1 MQNKLQTDAETVD
14 SIFTSFVRTVLAEI
28 QSLKLNSFRFLK
40 HIFAPSFQYLFPLYT
55 YSRKDPSPLAH
66 HALYLK
72 RRFQQSGIPNGDDIN
87 LNDIRD
93 NDIKTLVKLLI
104 QADLPR
110 RGHFIITIPQVCYIF
125 DGMSLPGNPFSIQIS
140 SDPFS
145 TFSLYQTNA
154 NLVSTYMI
162 LSECIRMV
170 VEEAFLNGLLVLTT
184 ENDVQ
189 MYQISNVVVQKYI
202 DIHVIFATSTDGTI
216 PPSDYLYQGLPV
228 CAYVNVKQGEGGTDK
243 ILIDKNAQLDYLD
256 KEDVRVNA
264 LLTLYNCAFCSEDY
278 ARNLSQITFPISD
291 VITENKDETK
301 LSVITML
308 AISCLWLKP
317 TVRRTIFA

>member
-1 MQNKLQTDAETVD
+1 
-14 SIFTSFVRTVLAEI
+14 
-28 QSLKLNSFRFLK
+28 
-40 HIFAPSFQYLFPLYT
+40 
-55 YSRKDPSPLAH
+55 
-66 HALYLK
+66 
-72 RRFQQSGIPNGDDIN
+72 
-87 LNDIRD
+87 
-93 NDIKTLVKLLI
+93 
-104 QADLPR
+104 
-110 RGHFIITIPQVCYIF
+110 
-125 DGMSLPGNPFSIQIS
+125 
-140 SDPFS
+140 
-145 TFSLYQTNA
+145 
-154 NLVSTYMI
+154 MI

-291 VITENKDETK
+291 VITETK
-301 LSVITML
+301 TKQSL
-308 AISCLWLKP
+308 ALLRCWQYRVFGSKP